1 MKKVLKK
8 IIMILLMMVVVATT
22 VEYGSTKVLSQIK
35 STIRVGSKNFTENL
49 IVGELYALALED
61 AGYKVERVPNIP
73 GSDIHNLIVNGEI
86 DVYPEYTGTGLLSIL
101 KLDLIT
107 DPQKGYD
114 IVKSEYEKRFNLIW
128 LDYSSVDNS
137 QGLVIRTDVAKKLG
151 IKTIS
156 DLQKHVSK
164 LRFVTQGEFNE
175 RADGIPRLE
184 EVYGEFDLNP
194 VQIKVYDNSLK
205 YKMLLRKQGD
215 FAPAYTTE
223 AQLLN
228 SEFTLL
234 EDDKNAWSPY
244 NLAPV
249 IRKPV
254 LEANPKI
261 ADILNKVSAS
271 LNTKKMIELNT
282 AVDLDNRPYKLVAK
296 EYYESIK

>member
-1 MKKVLKK
+1 
-8 IIMILLMMVVVATT
+8 MMVVVANT
-22 VEYGSTKVLSQIK
+22 VEYGSKKVLSQIK

-73 GSDIHNLIVNGEI
+73 GSHIHNSIVNGEI
-86 DVYPEYTGTGLLSIL
+86 DIYPEYTGTGLLSIL
-101 KLDLIT
+101 ELDLIT

-128 LDYSSVDNS
+128 LDYSSVNNS

-184 EVYGEFDLNP
+184 GIYGEFDLNP

-234 EDDKNAWSPY
+234 EDDKNAWPPY

-254 LEANPKI
+254 LKANPEI

-271 LNTKKMIELNT
+271 LNTKKMIELNA